1 MSTEVTQE
9 PTTPAELADLI
20 NSFVALADD
29 YDSAADAMWRAA
41 LAAFDY
47 AARGVGATG
56 FQASWAALRFYREA
70 EHVDSPFL
78 VMRLE
83 DALYPQYDLLGR
95 LAGFLEE
102 NRDWL
107 REQATKK
114 LAEYEARPTFAYT
127 DADGNEVTAP
137 TAAPSVVEHWRKL
150 VES

>member
-1 MSTEVTQE
+1 MSTEVARE
-9 PTTPAELADLI
+9 PTTPAELADVI

-29 YDSAADAMWRAA
+29 YDSVADAMWRAA

-70 EHVDSPFL
+70 ERIDGPFL
-78 VMRLE
+78 VVRLH
-83 DALYPQYDLLGR
+83 DALFPQQDLPGR
-95 LAGFLEE
+95 LAGFIEE

-114 LAEYEARPTFAYT
+114 LAKYETQPSSTYT
-127 DADGNEVTAP
+127 DANGNEVTTP
-137 TAAPSVVEHWRKL
+137 TAAAFVVEHWRKL
-150 VES
+150 AAS